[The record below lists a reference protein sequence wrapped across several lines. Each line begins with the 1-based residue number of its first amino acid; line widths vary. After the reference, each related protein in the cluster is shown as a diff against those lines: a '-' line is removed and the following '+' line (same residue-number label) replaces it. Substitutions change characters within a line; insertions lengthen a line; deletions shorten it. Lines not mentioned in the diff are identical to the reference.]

1 MSGAVLLDFG
11 GTLDADGVP
20 WSQRFYNGY
29 LELGG
34 SLDRFE
40 FEERFQRSDRLV
52 EELPDVSGLG
62 FYGLV
67 LEQLTILRSLMPDGD
82 AIDLDAWTSEFVN
95 ASTTTVARNRKILE
109 IIRERFTLG
118 VVSNFSGNL
127 GPCLVELELADC
139 FSVMVDSGQLGIRKP
154 DVRLFHCAL
163 ERLGVPAQSCWMVG
177 DNPFADIEPAG
188 RIGCRTCWI
197 APPTRQTPTGVS
209 PTRRIASLAELPA
222 ALG

>member
-29 LELGG
+29 RGLGG

-52 EELPDVSGLG
+52 EDLPDVTGLG

-67 LEQLTILRSLMPDGD
+67 LGQLTILRSLMPDGE
-82 AIDLDAWTSEFVN
+82 AIDLDAWTSEFVI
-95 ASTTTVARNRKILE
+95 ASTTTVARNRKILQL
-109 IIRERFTLG
+109 IRERFTLG
-118 VVSNFSGNL
+118 VVSNFTGNL
-127 GPCLVELELADC
+127 EPCLVELELADC
-139 FSVMVDSGQLGIRKP
+139 FSVLVDSGQLGIRKP
-154 DVRLFHCAL
+154 DVRLFHRAIDI
-163 ERLGVPAQSCWMVG
+163 LGVPAKYCWMVG

-209 PTRRIASLAELPA
+209 PTRRIASLADLPA